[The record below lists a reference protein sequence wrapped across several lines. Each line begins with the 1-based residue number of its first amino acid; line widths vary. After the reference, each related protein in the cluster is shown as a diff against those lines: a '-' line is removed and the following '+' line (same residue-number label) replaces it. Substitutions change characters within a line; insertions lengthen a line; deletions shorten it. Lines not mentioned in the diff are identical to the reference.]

1 MLVCC
6 VFECLSALMC
16 VSVLVSLSFPQL
28 QTTSGLISTLC
39 PDCSACLL
47 VYVVVCLILCVGTV
61 CLILVY
67 FVVRLIRVCFV
78 VCLNARVFD
87 TWCFNVCL
95 NACAF
100 HIQLVAGLL
109 RYKSEICVGHL
120 PITNCQL
127 SANCSNTDSNVVLR
141 F

>member
-1 MLVCC
+1 MLVCFDVCFSAC
-6 VFECLSALMC
+6 VTF
-16 VSVLVSLSFPQL
+16 FP
-28 QTTSGLISTLC
+28 TIADDER
-39 PDCSACLL
+39 PDIHRACLL
-47 VYVVVCLILCVGTV
+47 VYFVVCLIFVCLILCVGTV

-67 FVVRLIRVCFV
+67 FVVRLILVCFV

-87 TWCFNVCL
+87 TWCFIVCL

-120 PITNCQL
+120 PIANCQL